1 MPPQTNVA
9 SFVLRFMQETT
20 DAVANTSPSGWRG
33 VIKHVQTNDEQHFTR
48 IADALAFIAHYVCLE
63 EFDEGRK
70 TNDEGRRT
78 KDE

>member
-20 DAVANTSPSGWRG
+20 AAAAGASPPDWRG

-48 IADALAFIAHYVCLE
+48 IADALAFIARYVCLE

-70 TNDEGRRT
+70 TNSE
-78 KDE
+78 